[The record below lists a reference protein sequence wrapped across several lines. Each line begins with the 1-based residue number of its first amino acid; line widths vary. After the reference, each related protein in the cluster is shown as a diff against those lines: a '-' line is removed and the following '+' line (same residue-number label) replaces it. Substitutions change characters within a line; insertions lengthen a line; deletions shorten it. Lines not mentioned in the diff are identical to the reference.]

1 MAYTFTVDL
10 QAESTYYTAYS
21 ITWQGII
28 ARTLRGSLE
37 VSSSGGT
44 HTFTDRYS
52 DLEVVV
58 KSAGGFVTSIS
69 ATGPVPS
76 NGSTS
81 NADLFDMVVESGTI
95 ATDDLI
101 DAFTFYHESS
111 GEDSTL
117 KSLFLAATYDITT
130 NSVTVSHDFGWVGQ
144 ALMGGGGD
152 DIFRLDKDGYHYI
165 YATGGEDI
173 YNAPGEYDEI
183 TYSSFNGGLVMTKD
197 GSDRLIE
204 KSNGDI
210 DTLSGV
216 ESLYG
221 SNGNDNFNVGLGDF
235 SFVMYGGDGN
245 DKLGGS
251 NKSNLL
257 SGDEG
262 NDKLKGKGG
271 DDVLIGGG
279 GNDKLIGGGGDDIL
293 FASSGTG
300 YAYETEKDKMKG
312 NGGKD
317 LFVIETPYNSTYVK
331 KGVAIIKDFED
342 GTDFIGLVGRDFGV
356 YDPSL
361 YNNLTYDELVF
372 KNSKKGAVIE
382 HEGDKIAVL
391 KNVDANDLSRD
402 DFVEMV
408 SFDFAVV
415 LTEDFYGGYFY

>member
-1 MAYTFTVDL
+1 MCL
-10 QAESTYYTAYS
+10 TAHRSKVYCHR
-21 ITWQGII
+21 
-28 ARTLRGSLE
+28 A
-37 VSSSGGT
+37 V
-44 HTFTDRYS
+44 
-52 DLEVVV
+52 
-58 KSAGGFVTSIS
+58 
-69 ATGPVPS
+69 
-76 NGSTS
+76 
-81 NADLFDMVVESGTI
+81 ADLTR
-95 ATDDLI
+95 
-101 DAFTFYHESS
+101 HR
-111 GEDSTL
+111 
-117 KSLFLAATYDITT
+117 
-130 NSVTVSHDFGWVGQ
+130 
-144 ALMGGGGD
+144 LM
-152 DIFRLDKDGYHYI
+152 
-165 YATGGEDI
+165 
-173 YNAPGEYDEI
+173 
-183 TYSSFNGGLVMTKD
+183 
-197 GSDRLIE
+197 
-204 KSNGDI
+204 SNGDV

-251 NKSNLL
+251 NESNLL

-293 FASSGTG
+293 FASTGTG